1 MGYMD
6 AITSLPG
13 ISALGGGGAAA
24 AFNPLVAVG
33 SLGAEGASAWYSN
46 RMAEKRQHEAFDQQL
61 MMMQNRYQMQTKDM
75 MAAGLNPMLAVN
87 QGAPSPTTPSAAQV
101 TKPDLLAAVSNAQLA
116 SAQAA
121 KIRQETENLKLESV
135 NIQNTAAQFPT
146 IMQKLGAEIDDLEQ
160 RVKTGK
166 ATEAELRSLKVLND
180 VRAKLGEQEYN
191 ILRPEEI
198 ASGTKAAATSAA
210 IEKALGPLLNMLG
223 TGARS
228 FRDIKS
234 RR

>member
-101 TKPDLLAAVSNAQLA
+101 TKPDLLAAVTNAQLA

-121 KIRQETENLKLESV
+121 KIRQETENLKIDSENLK
-135 NIQNTAAQFPT
+135 NTAAAWPT
-146 IMQKLGAEIDDLEQ
+146 MMQKLQAEINDLEQ
-160 RVKTGK
+160 KVKSGK
-166 ATEAELRSLKVLND
+166 ASEEDTKALKSLHEIQTT
-180 VRAKLGEQEYN
+180 LGKQEYDTK
-191 ILRPEEI
+191 RPEQI
-198 ASGTKAAATSAA
+198 ASGIDAANYSAMVSRVLKPLIDALNSAT
-210 IEKALGPLLNMLG
+210 
-223 TGARS
+223 
-228 FRDIKS
+228 